1 MLEYESHQQEQRQAE
16 EKRQKVHDVKSGVFL
31 MLDLGNQ
38 IGGSNIDEVAG
49 SERKEK
55 SYVEGERRAVRD
67 DAAD

>member
-1 MLEYESHQQEQRQAE
+1 MP
-16 EKRQKVHDVKSGVFL
+16 
-31 MLDLGNQ
+31 DLGNQ